1 MWLADIIS
9 GGLWERKREF
19 WEWSDHRKVG
29 MSEAK
34 RQADREKDA
43 TIKVKEAQRQDDD
56 TSKQR
61 ERETELIIKDRRKN
75 VFNVGRQTCRGK
87 TEISAKEMER
97 IITLIHARL
106 FMCTK
111 EL

>member
-1 MWLADIIS
+1 MWPADIIS
-9 GGLWERKREF
+9 GGLWERKTEF

-43 TIKVKEAQRQDDD
+43 TIKVKEAQRREDD

-61 ERETELIIKDRRKN
+61 ERDGADN
-75 VFNVGRQTCRGK
+75 
-87 TEISAKEMER
+87 
-97 IITLIHARL
+97 
-106 FMCTK
+106 
-111 EL
+111 